1 MADWLWPYSAK
12 PRYAR
17 SVAARCCRMTAV
29 CDLDKNRNADGKKLV
44 EDYYKKEM

>member
-1 MADWLWPYSAK
+1 
-12 PRYAR
+12 
-17 SVAARCCRMTAV
+17 MTAV